1 MQNKY
6 DSIQH
11 LDPEKFRRLTGVK
24 KETFQVMVE
33 ILHQAESLRRGKG
46 GPKRK
51 LSVEDMLLLALEYLR
66 EYRTYFHVATSFGVS
81 ESQAQR
87 IHRWVEETL
96 IKDKRFHLPGRKEL
110 LKSDCEFEV
119 IIVDASESPI
129 ERPKKNVPLKPEKI
143 GKGTTI
149 QAKSMISA
157 SLKTVL
163 CTA

>member
-1 MQNKY
+1 
-6 DSIQH
+6 
-11 LDPEKFRRLTGVK
+11 
-24 KETFQVMVE
+24 MVE

-66 EYRTYFHVATSFGVS
+66 EYRTYFHVGTSFGVS

-87 IHRWVEETL
+87 IHRWVEEEL

-119 IIVDASESPI
+119 IIVDASESPV
-129 ERPKKNVPLKPEKI
+129 ERPKKTQRKEPKKSAKPLLFRQKETPHNENSS
-143 GKGTTI
+143 G
-149 QAKSMISA
+149 A
-157 SLKTVL
+157 
-163 CTA
+163 

>member
-1 MQNKY
+1 MQSKH

-66 EYRTYFHVATSFGVS
+66 EYRTYFHVGTNYAVS

-87 IHRWVEETL
+87 IHRWVEEEL
-96 IKDKRFHLPGRKEL
+96 IKDKRFHLPGRKQL
-110 LKSDCEFEV
+110 LKSHCEFEV
-119 IIVDASESPI
+119 ILVDASESPI
-129 ERPKKNVPLKPEKI
+129 ERPKKTQRKKPK
-143 GKGTTI
+143 KP
-149 QAKSMISA
+149 AK
-157 SLKTVL
+157 VL
-163 CTA
+163 LLRQKETAYD

>member
-1 MQNKY
+1 
-6 DSIQH
+6 
-11 LDPEKFRRLTGVK
+11 
-24 KETFQVMVE
+24 MVE
-33 ILHQAESLRRGKG
+33 ILHQAESLRLGKG

-66 EYRTYFHVATSFGVS
+66 EYRTYFHVGTSFGVS

-87 IHRWVEETL
+87 IHRWVEEEL

-129 ERPKKNVPLKPEKI
+129 ERPKKNAP
-143 GKGTTI
+143 
-149 QAKSMISA
+149 
-157 SLKTVL
+157 
-163 CTA
+163 